1 MAERDDDAGKLIPLF
16 GRDEMNLIEFPF
28 GPISS
33 TTAKTLEV
41 EHQVFD
47 KRLKREVTRSLI
59 ITGSDKWGLPGPI
72 DDQVLLGLKTLTH
85 ESGFASQR
93 IYFSRYDLCRIIGWP
108 TDGRSYVRLEKSLDR
123 MKATTLKFKDAWY
136 VKSENDHKS
145 RTFSIIDDVEICS
158 RDQIERAR
166 LNVGEVTPPRSSFRW
181 SDVVWKSFQDGFM
194 KTVDLRM
201 FRRIAEGRRRE
212 VPLRLWRILDK
223 RFYNSDVARFKL
235 RRLCEGTLGLSPNYG
250 PAQMLRV
257 LDRAAKW
264 LIECQ
269 YLEAMW
275 HRDGRG
281 DVEVFFKQRLDE
293 KRLIADKPG
302 IKRQDSG
309 SESRSEAPKLGVEM
323 LKRWL
328 GEQNEEELFD
338 AESQALEEE
347 FGSDFE
353 RTIVL
358 NERAAGISV
367 LDGRLIRKEYLR
379 RYLQSRPIA
388 RLEGTSGR

>member
-1 MAERDDDAGKLIPLF
+1 MAERNEEAGKLIPLF

-59 ITGSDKWGLPGPI
+59 ITGTDKWGLPRPS
-72 DDQVLLGLKTLTH
+72 DDQVLIGLKTLTH
-85 ESGFASQR
+85 ASGYVSQK
-93 IYFSRYDLCRIIGWP
+93 IEFTRYELCRIIGWP
-108 TDGRSYVRLEKSLDR
+108 TDGRSYARLEESLDR
-123 MKATTLKFKDAWY
+123 MKATTLKFKDSWY
-136 VKSENDHKS
+136 VNSEKEYKSK
-145 RTFSIIDDVEICS
+145 TFSIIEDVEICS

-166 LNVGEVTPPRSSFRW
+166 LKDSEVPQLRCSFRW
-181 SDVVWKSFQDGFM
+181 SEVIWKSFQDGFM
-194 KTVDLRM
+194 KTLDMRM

-250 PAQMLRV
+250 PAQMLRI

-264 LIECQ
+264 LIECE
-269 YLEAMW
+269 YLEEMW

-281 DVEVFFKQRLDE
+281 DVEVFFRKYPE
-293 KRLIADKPG
+293 KVRTLTR
-302 IKRQDSG
+302 KRRSCAGQWSRGFSELKASG
-309 SESRSEAPKLGVEM
+309 
-323 LKRWL
+323 
-328 GEQNEEELFD
+328 
-338 AESQALEEE
+338 
-347 FGSDFE
+347 
-353 RTIVL
+353 
-358 NERAAGISV
+358 
-367 LDGRLIRKEYLR
+367 
-379 RYLQSRPIA
+379 
-388 RLEGTSGR
+388 

>member
-1 MAERDDDAGKLIPLF
+1 MTERDEEAGKLIPLF

-59 ITGSDKWGLPGPI
+59 ITGTDKWGLPRPS
-72 DDQVLLGLKTLTH
+72 DDQVLIGLKTLTH
-85 ESGFASQR
+85 ESGYVSQK
-93 IYFSRYDLCRIIGWP
+93 IEFTRYELCRIIGWP
-108 TDGRSYVRLEKSLDR
+108 TDGRSYVRLEESLDR
-123 MKATTLKFKDAWY
+123 MKATTLKFKDSWY
-136 VKSENDHKS
+136 VNSEKEYKSK
-145 RTFSIIDDVEICS
+145 TFSIIEDVEICS

-166 LNVGEVTPPRSSFRW
+166 LKDSEGPQLRCSFRW
-181 SDVVWKSFQDGFM
+181 SEVIWKSFQDGFM
-194 KTVDLRM
+194 KTLDMRM

-250 PAQMLRV
+250 PAQMLRI

-264 LIECQ
+264 LIECE
-269 YLEAMW
+269 YLEEMW

-281 DVEVFFKQRLDE
+281 DVEVFFRKYPEKVRRRPENAEVARGRGAGDSANSVLAVDGLKLWLSMQREDE
-293 KRLIADKPG
+293 LISA
-302 IKRQDSG
+302 
-309 SESRSEAPKLGVEM
+309 ESEAL
-323 LKRWL
+323 
-328 GEQNEEELFD
+328 EQ
-338 AESQALEEE
+338 E

-353 RTIVL
+353 RTIVQD
-358 NERAAGISV
+358 ERASGIPV
-367 LDGRLIRKEYLR
+367 LEGRLIRKEYIR
-379 RYLQSRPIA
+379 RYFESQPSAKLAASTRA
-388 RLEGTSGR
+388 